1 MMISFGFSLRFG
13 AVVAGRV
20 ADGPGGDWESWRVR
34 LWGIYKVENR
44 PTLRAPAE
52 GWSLVAAAAS
62 LGRAD
67 GLAARTSSGDREAFV
82 SLYGPDFD
90 GLFDLALRTVREREA
105 AGAAVRAGLER
116 AWDLFRE
123 EGAPYAV
130 GAWLHV
136 LVRDAALARP
146 AAKRMPLALVVE
158 REAVEYT
165 QVDTSRLSDPSI
177 AFDKELVELVWDAA
191 AALDRDGYSLLDLHL
206 RHDLSVDE
214 LAEQLELPREQ
225 LAWQLSRLCT
235 ALENSVAS
243 TLLAT
248 RARHNCEDLDAALS
262 SNGMSVA
269 RSVQRHVHECADCR
283 ETKRR
288 FPSSTEIL
296 GSLSPLQPPAGLRER
311 IARVFLAQGKRR
323 GRKLR

>member
-1 MMISFGFSLRFG
+1 M
-13 AVVAGRV
+13 
-20 ADGPGGDWESWRVR
+20 
-34 LWGIYKVENR
+34 
-44 PTLRAPAE
+44 
-52 GWSLVAAAAS
+52 VAAAAN

-105 AGAAVRAGLER
+105 AGEVVRAGLER
-116 AWDLFRE
+116 AWELFRE
-123 EGAPYAV
+123 EGAPYGV

-136 LVRDAALARP
+136 LVRDAALALSAPKRRP
-146 AAKRMPLALVVE
+146 PARVVE
-158 REAVEYT
+158 REALEYT
-165 QVDTSRLSDPSI
+165 QVDTSRLSDPGI
-177 AFDKELVELVWDAA
+177 AFDKDLVELVWDAA
-191 AALDRDGYSLLDLHL
+191 AALDRDRYSLLDLHL

-214 LAEQLELPREQ
+214 LACELEVRREQ
-225 LAWQLSRLCT
+225 LAWQLSGLCN

-262 SNGMSVA
+262 SNRMSVA
-269 RSVQRHVHECADCR
+269 RSVQRHVHECATCR

-288 FPSSTEIL
+288 FPSATEIL
-296 GSLSPLQPPAGLRER
+296 GSLAPLQPPAALRER
-311 IARVFLAQGKRR
+311 VASAFLAKGKRR

>member
-1 MMISFGFSLRFG
+1 
-13 AVVAGRV
+13 
-20 ADGPGGDWESWRVR
+20 
-34 LWGIYKVENR
+34 
-44 PTLRAPAE
+44 
-52 GWSLVAAAAS
+52 
-62 LGRAD
+62 
-67 GLAARTSSGDREAFV
+67 
-82 SLYGPDFD
+82 
-90 GLFDLALRTVREREA
+90 
-105 AGAAVRAGLER
+105 
-116 AWDLFRE
+116 
-123 EGAPYAV
+123 
-130 GAWLHV
+130 
-136 LVRDAALARP
+136 
-146 AAKRMPLALVVE
+146 MPLALVVE

>member
-1 MMISFGFSLRFG
+1 M
-13 AVVAGRV
+13 
-20 ADGPGGDWESWRVR
+20 
-34 LWGIYKVENR
+34 
-44 PTLRAPAE
+44 
-52 GWSLVAAAAS
+52 VAAAANF
-62 LGRAD
+62 GRAD

-90 GLFDLALRTVREREA
+90 GVFDLALRTVREREA
-105 AGAAVRAGLER
+105 ACAVVRAGLER
-116 AWDLFRE
+116 AWRLFRE

-146 AAKRMPLALVVE
+146 TAKRRPLAVVVE
-158 REAVEYT
+158 REALEYT
-165 QVDTSRLSDPSI
+165 QVDTGRLSDPGI
-177 AFDKELVELVWDAA
+177 AFDKELIELVWDAA

-206 RHDLSVDE
+206 RQDLSVDE
-214 LAEQLELPREQ
+214 LACELEVPREQ

-235 ALENSVAS
+235 TLENSVSS

-248 RARHNCEDLDAALS
+248 RARHNCEDLDAVLS

-269 RSVQRHVHECADCR
+269 RSVQRHVHECAGCR
-283 ETKRR
+283 ETRRR
-288 FPSSTEIL
+288 FPSATEIL
-296 GSLSPLQPPAGLRER
+296 GSLAPLQPPAGLRER
-311 IARVFLAQGKRR
+311 IAGVFLAQGKRR

>member
-1 MMISFGFSLRFG
+1 
-13 AVVAGRV
+13 
-20 ADGPGGDWESWRVR
+20 
-34 LWGIYKVENR
+34 
-44 PTLRAPAE
+44 
-52 GWSLVAAAAS
+52 
-62 LGRAD
+62 LGRAV

-82 SLYGPDFD
+82 SLYSPDFD

-105 AGAAVRAGLER
+105 AGAVVRAGLER
-116 AWDLFRE
+116 AWDSFRE

-146 AAKRMPLALVVE
+146 AAKRRLPAVVVE
-158 REAVEYT
+158 REALEYT

-177 AFDKELVELVWDAA
+177 AFDKELIELVWDAA

-214 LAEQLELPREQ
+214 LACELEVPREQ

-235 ALENSVAS
+235 ALEHSVAS

-248 RARHNCEDLDAALS
+248 RARHNCDELDAALS

-269 RSVQRHVHECADCR
+269 RSVQRHVRECIFCR

-288 FPSSTEIL
+288 FPSATEIL
-296 GSLSPLQPPAGLRER
+296 GSLAPLQPPASLPER
-311 IARVFLAQGKRR
+311 IAKVFLAQGRR
-323 GRKLR
+323 RARKLR

>member
-1 MMISFGFSLRFG
+1 
-13 AVVAGRV
+13 
-20 ADGPGGDWESWRVR
+20 
-34 LWGIYKVENR
+34 
-44 PTLRAPAE
+44 
-52 GWSLVAAAAS
+52 

-67 GLAARTSSGDREAFV
+67 GPAARTSSGDREAFV

-90 GLFDLALRTVREREA
+90 GLFDLALRTVREREVSCA
-105 AGAAVRAGLER
+105 VVRAGLEQ
-116 AWDLFRE
+116 AWDIFRE

-136 LVRDAALARP
+136 LVRDAALARR
-146 AAKRMPLALVVE
+146 AARRKPPTLVVE
-158 REAVEYT
+158 REALDYT

-177 AFDKELVELVWDAA
+177 AFDKELIELVWDAA

-214 LAEQLELPREQ
+214 LACELEVPREQ
-225 LAWQLSRLCT
+225 LAWQLSRLCN

-248 RARHNCEDLDAALS
+248 RARHNCADLDAALS
-262 SNGMSVA
+262 SNGMSVT
-269 RSVQRHVHECADCR
+269 RSVQRHVHECVACR

-288 FPSSTEIL
+288 FPSATEIL
-296 GSLSPLQPPAGLRER
+296 GSLAPLQPPAGLRER
-311 IARVFLAQGKRR
+311 IAKAFLAQGKRR
-323 GRKLR
+323 GRELR